1 MRKCDSC
8 LYGEKLYDGTLICQ
22 HIVSMQGRE
31 ATQDEEEMKKYDPN
45 YELKEPM
52 YEVKLEY
59 DCYGHIGECT
69 EWWKKSYYIEVLE
82 KGYFLA

>member
-1 MRKCDSC
+1 MNLVEHYIRRIIS
-8 LYGEKLYDGTLICQ
+8 
-22 HIVSMQGRE
+22 
-31 ATQDEEEMKKYDPN
+31 ATDISDRYEEEMKKYYPN

>member
-1 MRKCDSC
+1 MNLVEHYIRRIISATDISDQ
-8 LYGEKLYDGTLICQ
+8 YEK
-22 HIVSMQGRE
+22 
-31 ATQDEEEMKKYDPN
+31 EMKKYDPN
-45 YELKEPM
+45 YELKEAM

-59 DCYGHIGECT
+59 DCYGHIVECT

>member
-1 MRKCDSC
+1 MNLVEHYIRRIISATDISDQ
-8 LYGEKLYDGTLICQ
+8 YEK
-22 HIVSMQGRE
+22 
-31 ATQDEEEMKKYDPN
+31 EMKKYDPN
-45 YELKEPM
+45 YELKEAM

-59 DCYGHIGECT
+59 DCYGHIDECT

>member
-1 MRKCDSC
+1 MNLVEHYIRRIIS
-8 LYGEKLYDGTLICQ
+8 
-22 HIVSMQGRE
+22 
-31 ATQDEEEMKKYDPN
+31 ATDISDRY

>member
-1 MRKCDSC
+1 
-8 LYGEKLYDGTLICQ
+8 
-22 HIVSMQGRE
+22 
-31 ATQDEEEMKKYDPN
+31 
-45 YELKEPM
+45 M

-82 KGYFLA
+82 KGYFWHKQTKINVAII